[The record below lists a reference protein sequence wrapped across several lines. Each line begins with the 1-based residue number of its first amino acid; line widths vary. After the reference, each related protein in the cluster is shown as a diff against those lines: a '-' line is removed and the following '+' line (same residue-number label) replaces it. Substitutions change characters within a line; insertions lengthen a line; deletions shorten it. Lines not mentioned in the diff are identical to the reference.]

1 MVEGDEGV
9 VLPEVVEDPS
19 ILMIDAI
26 SVESEDIMH
35 MIADVV
41 GVADADLGKESTMIN
56 LCFFFALYQSVLC
69 L

>member
-1 MVEGDEGV
+1 VVVEGDEGV

-41 GVADADLGKESTMIN
+41 GVADADLDRGHGHTNVAEVQ
-56 LCFFFALYQSVLC
+56 AVV
-69 L
+69 